1 MSDTR
6 KFYRRLADQIAA
18 DIDTSFTPGD
28 RLPTERDLARQYGV
42 SRPTLREAL
51 IALEI
56 QGRIEIRHG
65 HGIVVR
71 EPDARDLPVAD
82 TEIGAFELIEAR
94 RLIEGEVAA
103 MAATQIEDAHIAELE
118 ALVQQMENPD
128 RQVSETADRAFHV
141 LIAQLTGNG
150 ALTTTV
156 ENLWDWRNSSPLA
169 RHILSRAAELSSH
182 ERVHEHNDVLE
193 ALKARS
199 PKAARKAMH
208 AHMDRVVE
216 HLLKATEIIA
226 VEQAQKTASEHR
238 SVINRRIHAITEA
251 GSASETQ
258 PG

>member
-18 DIDTSFTPGD
+18 DIDTGFSAGD

-56 QGRIEIRHG
+56 QGRVEIRHG

-71 EPDARDLPVAD
+71 EPDPRAAPLTD

-103 MAATQIEDAHIAELE
+103 MAATQIEDSHIADLE
-118 ALVQQMENPD
+118 ALVQLMESPD

-156 ENLWDWRNSSPLA
+156 ENLWDWRYSSPLA
-169 RHILSRAAELSSH
+169 RHTLSRAAELSTQD
-182 ERVHEHNDVLE
+182 RVHEHNDVLD

-208 AHMDRVVE
+208 AHMDRVID

-226 VEQAQKTASEHR
+226 VEQAQWNS
-238 SVINRRIHAITEA
+238 SMI
-251 GSASETQ
+251 
-258 PG
+258 